1 MSKIQRLTPPLLS
14 LALLHFLRLHS
25 IVVMF
30 FFFCSPFF
38 FFGHLNALC
47 TRFLTKFSIKEFF
60 LVRLN
65 TRIIMCLFSFL
76 ASSDVARR
84 VDERRWN
91 ERALANNDNANEQ
104 RRATRFRW

>member
-38 FFGHLNALC
+38 FWPFERLVHSFPHKIFYQRIFFGS
-47 TRFLTKFSIKEFF
+47 TKYTHHH
-60 LVRLN
+60 VP
-65 TRIIMCLFSFL
+65 LFVFGIF
-76 ASSDVARR
+76 RR
-84 VDERRWN
+84 RTSW
-91 ERALANNDNANEQ
+91 
-104 RRATRFRW
+104 RRASME